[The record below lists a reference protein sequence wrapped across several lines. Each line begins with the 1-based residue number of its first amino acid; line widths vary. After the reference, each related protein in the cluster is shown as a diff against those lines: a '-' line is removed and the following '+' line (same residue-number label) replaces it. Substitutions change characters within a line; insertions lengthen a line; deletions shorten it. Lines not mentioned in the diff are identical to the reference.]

1 VGYSAIAYLPLLLL
15 ERFCQERL
23 LRVKTLDVAEGKVG
37 ERGLVTVPV
46 AIQKAL
52 GLQKGDWIV
61 WAVTNQH
68 VEVRKK

>member
-1 VGYSAIAYLPLLLL
+1 M
-15 ERFCQERL
+15 
-23 LRVKTLDVAEGKVG
+23 DVAEGKVG

-52 GLQKGDWIV
+52 DLQKGDWII

>member
-1 VGYSAIAYLPLLLL
+1 L
-15 ERFCQERL
+15 
-23 LRVKTLDVAEGKVG
+23 KTLDVAEGKVG